1 MRKVLGPAVIFAC
14 SWLILMPA
22 SAWAQAAC
30 PEGRMASGACVDPA
44 LAKAMRKQVIIFTQ
58 PKISYAAPPLLPIE
72 DRGYHIARDYH
83 EMLYLFT
90 IPQVTSRFETR
101 PFPGF

>member
-1 MRKVLGPAVIFAC
+1 MCKVLGPALLAAC

-22 SAWAQAAC
+22 SAGAQAAC
-30 PEGRMASGACVDPA
+30 PEGRMASGACANPA

-58 PKISYAAPPLLPIE
+58 PKISYTAPPLLPIE
-72 DRGYHIARDYH
+72 DRGYYIARDYH

-90 IPQVTSRFETR
+90 IPQVNTRFATR
-101 PFPGF
+101 PFPGG